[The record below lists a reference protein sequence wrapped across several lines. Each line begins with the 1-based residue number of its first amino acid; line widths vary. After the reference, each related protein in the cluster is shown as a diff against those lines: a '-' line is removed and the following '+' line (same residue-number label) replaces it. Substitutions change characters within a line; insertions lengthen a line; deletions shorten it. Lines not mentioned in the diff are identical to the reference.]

1 MIRTPIRFG
10 PKNWINLNSELANS
24 GKKHLESRSVE
35 TALRNDYVGVSL
47 AWFDKSLVSG
57 PDRLKVL
64 IDDALRSAAAV
75 GDVSSEA
82 PNEPDIGRSVDKNL
96 EVESLAQCL
105 IPENEDSVN
114 HDDLLGANG
123 SCVAAAIVF
132 GVVVDWH
139 FDGRSIGERSHVVVQ
154 ERPVECIG
162 VVIIRSTACLERL
175 VTPVEVVRVE
185 FDP

>member
-1 MIRTPIRFG
+1 M
-10 PKNWINLNSELANS
+10 
-24 GKKHLESRSVE
+24 
-35 TALRNDYVGVSL
+35 
-47 AWFDKSLVSG
+47 SG

-64 IDDALRSAAAV
+64 IDDALRSAPSV

-82 PNEPDIGRSVDKNL
+82 PNEPDVGRSVDENL

-123 SCVAAAIVF
+123 PCVAAAIVF

-139 FDGRSIGERSHVVVQ
+139 FDGRSIGERRHVVVQ

>member
-1 MIRTPIRFG
+1 M
-10 PKNWINLNSELANS
+10 
-24 GKKHLESRSVE
+24 
-35 TALRNDYVGVSL
+35 
-47 AWFDKSLVSG
+47 SG

-64 IDDALRSAAAV
+64 IDDALRSAAAI

-82 PNEPDIGRSVDKNL
+82 PNKPDVGRSVDKNL

-105 IPENEDSVN
+105 IPENEDPVN
-114 HDDLLGANG
+114 HDDLLWANG

-132 GVVVDWH
+132 GVIVDWD
-139 FDGRSIGERSHVVVQ
+139 FDGCSIGERSHVVVQ
-154 ERPVECIG
+154 EWPVERIR
-162 VVIIRSTACLERL
+162 VVIIRSTACLKRL